1 MNIQDYFNQNNG
13 AVNAIGH
20 LAAVEQRDLQI
31 AQQKEHAEA
40 IRKQTAE
47 LEKANQIEA
56 DRAKIEK
63 QRLEIEHLRLESEK
77 AERNMKLHR
86 DEQIRQLRNLM
97 ADSFD
102 QLAHL
107 RAAHPAN

>member
-1 MNIQDYFNQNNG
+1 MSNQDFFEENSG
-13 AVNAIGH
+13 MHNALGH
-20 LAAVEQRDLQI
+20 LVAMEQRDVQI

-40 IRKQTAE
+40 IREQTYA

-63 QRLEIEHLRLESEK
+63 QRLEIERLRLESEK